1 MSWAYPISQQKILFV
16 SVSNVLGFDNVFNYQ
31 YANAP
36 NINGDFARRAIRPT
50 ADRFFIV
57 GFFWTIS
64 DNKKDNQLDN
74 L

>member
-1 MSWAYPISQQKILFV
+1 M
-16 SVSNVLGFDNVFNYQ
+16 SNVLGFDNVFNYQ
-31 YANAP
+31 YADSLNT
-36 NINGDFARRAIRPT
+36 NGNFSRRAIRSN

-64 DNKKDNQLDN
+64 DNKTDNQLDN